1 MKAKII
7 GVGLA
12 CLMISFIAHVGFGA
26 EINILEYPKMV
37 NQGQEV
43 KIKVAWKDF
52 PTDKDYILRC
62 QLEDQ
67 DSPFPIFIFQDVSVL
82 QSKGEMSVTLPV
94 PPTITATKTAKFIA
108 AFISKTKGWDDT
120 LATAETDKNIVII
133 SDFKFAILEYPT
145 LVNKGSVAKIKI
157 SWANVMAG
165 KDYKLIVQLENWGEK
180 PGFAYIT
187 NIENFKPTDEMV
199 VTIKV
204 PPEAKPSKNCR
215 FVAAFISKK
224 KFWKNV
230 FAVVSTPSEVEIS
243 KYKVI

>member
-12 CLMISFIAHVGFGA
+12 CLMISFIAQVGRA
-26 EINILEYPKMV
+26 TELNILEYPKIV
-37 NQGQEV
+37 GQGQQ
-43 KIKVAWKDF
+43 IKLKVSWKDF
-52 PTDKDYILRC
+52 PVEKDYILRC

-67 DSPFPIFIFQDVSVL
+67 DSPFPIYVFQDVSIL
-82 QSKGEMSVTLPV
+82 QQKGEMSVTLSV

-108 AFISKTKGWDDT
+108 AFISKAKGWEDT
-120 LATAETDKNIVII
+120 LTSVETEKNIEVM
-133 SDFKFAILEYPT
+133 SEFKFAIVEYPT
-145 LVNKGSVAKIKI
+145 LVNKGSVVKVKI

-199 VTIKV
+199 ITIKV

-224 KFWKNV
+224 KFWSDV
-230 FAVVSTPSEVEIS
+230 FAVVSTPNDVEIT

>member
-1 MKAKII
+1 MKTKII
-7 GVGLA
+7 GAGLGCLIIAFIAQVGLGTE
-12 CLMISFIAHVGFGA
+12 IS
-26 EINILEYPKMV
+26 ILEYPKIV
-37 NQGQEV
+37 SQGQQA

-52 PTDKDYILRC
+52 PTEKDYILRC

-67 DSPFPIFIFQDVSVL
+67 DSAFPIYIFQDVSIL
-82 QSKGEMSVTLPV
+82 KQTGEMSVTLSV
-94 PPTITATKTAKFIA
+94 PPTTTSTKTAKFIA
-108 AFISKTKGWDDT
+108 AFISKTKGWEET
-120 LATAETDKNIVII
+120 LTAAETAKDIEIM

-145 LVNKGSVAKIKI
+145 LVNKGSVVKVRI

-180 PGFAYIT
+180 PGFAYVT

-204 PPEAKPSKNCR
+204 PPEARLSKNCR
-215 FVAAFISKK
+215 FVAAFVSKK
-224 KFWKNV
+224 RLWSDV
-230 FAVVSTPSEVEIS
+230 FAVVSTPNEVEIT